1 MPKLSVNQWLEIFT
15 DWENSGLQQRK
26 FCCQRQISYT
36 TMVRKRSEYIA
47 KGLVLSRRHDH
58 PSSRKN
64 RPRERASDAGLAGFI
79 PISQT
84 INSTQETTSTSLES
98 ANSVMEISLPNG
110 ICLRIPTNACS

>member
-15 DWENSGLQQRK
+15 DWENSGLQQRE

-64 RPRERASDAGLAGFI
+64 HSRETPPDAGLAGFI

-84 INSTQETTSTSLES
+84 INSTQHTTSTSGV
-98 ANSVMEISLPNG
+98 ATNSVMEISLPNG